1 MGLAGEYAAKIS
13 TATGS
18 MRCNILDALSYI
30 NSEKMEAG
38 AKIEE
43 YQTC

>member
-18 MRCNILDALSYI
+18 MRCNILNALSYI
-30 NSEKMEAG
+30 DFEMLEAG